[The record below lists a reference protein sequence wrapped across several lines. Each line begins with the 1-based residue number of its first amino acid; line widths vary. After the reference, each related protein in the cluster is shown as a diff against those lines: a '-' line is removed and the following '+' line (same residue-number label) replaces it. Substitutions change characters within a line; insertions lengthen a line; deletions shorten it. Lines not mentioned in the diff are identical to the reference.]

1 MSIIVPIPKDEEE
14 HLPTEQLI
22 TSSSTSISAHQQQH
36 QQTEPKQNLSQSI
49 SSEFKQR
56 KALLS
61 LKSTAQAAKVLK
73 CKNILTLSNSNSNN
87 NKKKNNYFA
96 EKAPPGNNQST
107 SSSSSSVDEISIITD
122 SSQHS
127 KTSNGE
133 RYVLRSLNKLPS
145 LFRRKKT
152 YGVSDTVKEN
162 CLVPGAYPNERC
174 EETSLRNS
182 TESLKIIPRTTSKL
196 SLSFNPLAVAEGSG
210 GLKRQAESTLSLLS
224 SEDYKPKKLRTM
236 SMYDRQYPQ
245 SDDRPIS
252 NGYLSS
258 RNSSASGHNDDNN
271 VLTNAN
277 NYYSSSA
284 ALSGA
289 NGGGS
294 SNAILHAPSMAS
306 LCNIGNTCYLN
317 SVVYTLRFAPLF
329 LHNLHHLVVDLA
341 NIQQNIG
348 KHRAKSSSL
357 GRNISGMHM
366 ENARSWSSKDLAS
379 LETFGANGGGG
390 SGSGGQCETQ
400 KSSQQVAT
408 EKLHELYKSLHH
420 NEIAETTEPFHAD
433 TFLHAI
439 QEVSAIFEGNQQQD
453 AHEFL
458 MCVLDSIRETCQAL
472 IKAISDCPDVIVNGC
487 VSLPEHVS
495 DSSPEQNH
503 INHNSSVNNNN
514 NNNNNSNNTSSSK
527 ISTTNIMKTSFFN
540 RKPKRKDE
548 AKNSKNQRLQS
559 PLKDNSQQQQ
569 LQQQAHPPVTI
580 SNSGV
585 FSNNTGSDQT
595 DLKSS
600 SPSGDDE
607 LMPIKDKE
615 RLAEKIKKLGLDFFT
630 EDFEGMT
637 VSTTKCLSCE
647 TVTEQKETMIDIAVP
662 VPISGYTDTSNS
674 FIQNSCITRE
684 YFRDKNKYRCEQC
697 TGYTEAIRSI
707 SYEVLPRLL
716 VIQLSRFSGGM
727 EKINSYIPTPFTM
740 QCFCAKCEQRDSNN
754 KLHAYKL
761 YSVITHVGATMSV
774 GHYIAY
780 TCSLDWASDYINC
793 PKDKRR
799 QHTTACNGSPNSS
812 SSAGIPTRPPA
823 SSSSSLTS
831 TSTGLMKKIKFGRNK
846 ASSSGDMSSKSNLKN
861 LNGQTSKSITNGIE
875 KLSMNTTCHSVDC
888 CASRLRTNNSRS
900 SSYSSSSNSY
910 SNGPITNNGWSD
922 LVDDN
927 PNISQTQ
934 MSLNNSSSYSYM
946 LGYGSTGR
954 SKSNSSS
961 NNAEPIWYMC
971 DDDKI
976 KAMTQREFEELLSP
990 TRKITITPYLLFYA
1004 RFDLQKQSAASD
1016 CGM

>member
-1 MSIIVPIPKDEEE
+1 MSITVPKPKDEEE

-22 TSSSTSISAHQQQH
+22 TSSLNLKT
-36 QQTEPKQNLSQSI
+36 QQTEPKQNTQLI
-49 SSEFKQR
+49 SSDFKQR

-61 LKSTAQAAKVLK
+61 LKHSTVTQASQKQLPKKTVTTFK
-73 CKNILTLSNSNSNN
+73 CKNILTLSNNTNQKNKFQETSENN
-87 NKKKNNYFA
+87 A
-96 EKAPPGNNQST
+96 QTTLIDDISIVTETA
-107 SSSSSSVDEISIITD
+107 SSSLLST
-122 SSQHS
+122 S
-127 KTSNGE
+127 KTSAE
-133 RYVLRSLNKLPS
+133 RYALRTLNKIPS
-145 LFRRKKT
+145 FFRRKKT
-152 YGVSDTVKEN
+152 YGGNSSSDTIKEN
-162 CLVPGAYPNERC
+162 CLVPGACSNDHSEKSEKSSIRNTI
-174 EETSLRNS
+174 ET
-182 TESLKIIPRTTSKL
+182 KITRTASKL
-196 SLSFNPLAVAEGSG
+196 SLSFNPLAG
-210 GLKRQAESTLSLLS
+210 GLGGGGGSVSGVKRPADTTLSSTS
-224 SEDYKPKKLRTM
+224 SEAVKPKKLRTM
-236 SMYDRQYPQ
+236 SMYDRQYTS
-245 SDDRPIS
+245 SDDRPIT

-258 RNSSASGHNDDNN
+258 RNSSAGHNDDNN

-284 ALSGA
+284 TLSSGA
-289 NGGGS
+289 NGG

-348 KHRAKSSSL
+348 KNRAKSSSL

-379 LETFGANGGGG
+379 LENY
-390 SGSGGQCETQ
+390 GQCETQ

-408 EKLHELYKSLHH
+408 EKLHDLYKSLHH
-420 NEIAETTEPFHAD
+420 NEISETTEPFHAD
-433 TFLHAI
+433 KFLHAI

-458 MCVLDSIRETCQAL
+458 MCVLDSIRETCQTL
-472 IKAISDCPDVIVNGC
+472 IKSISDCPDVIINGC
-487 VSLPEHVS
+487 VSLPEHIT
-495 DSSPEQNH
+495 DSPPEQNH
-503 INHNSSVNNNN
+503 INHSSSVINNNNN
-514 NNNNNSNNTSSSK
+514 NNNNNSSSNSTSSSK
-527 ISTTNIMKTSFFN
+527 NATNIIKTSFFT

-548 AKNSKNQRLQS
+548 AKNAKNQRLQS
-559 PLKDNSQQQQ
+559 PLKDNVQQQQQQ
-569 LQQQAHPPVTI
+569 LPQLYTQSFGDGVAI
-580 SNSGV
+580 NSGSV
-585 FSNNTGSDQT
+585 FGNSGSDKI
-595 DLKSS
+595 DSKNA

-607 LMPIKDKE
+607 VMPIKDKE

-684 YFRDKNKYRCEQC
+684 YFREKNKYRCEQC

-727 EKINSYIPTPFTM
+727 EKINSFIPTPFTM

-754 KLHAYKL
+754 KLHSYKL

-799 QHTTACNGSPNSS
+799 HQTCNGSPNSS
-812 SSAGIPTRPPA
+812 SSAAAPPRPPP
-823 SSSSSLTS
+823 SSSSSLS
-831 TSTGLMKKIKFGRNK
+831 TSTGLIKKIKFGRNK
-846 ASSSGDMSSKSNLKN
+846 ASSSGDMSKSNTKN

-910 SNGPITNNGWSD
+910 SNGPTRNGGWSD
-922 LVDDN
+922 LVDESSN
-927 PNISQTQ
+927 QPQTNGAH
-934 MSLNNSSSYSYM
+934 NNSSYSYM
-946 LGYGSTGR
+946 LGHGSTGR

-961 NNAEPIWYMC
+961 NAEPIWYMC

-990 TRKITITPYLLFYA
+990 IRKITITPYLLFYA
-1004 RFDLQKQSAASD
+1004 RFDLQKQSVASD

>member
-1 MSIIVPIPKDEEE
+1 MSIIVTKPKDEEE

-22 TSSSTSISAHQQQH
+22 TSSLNSIKT
-36 QQTEPKQNLSQSI
+36 QQTEPKRTSSQLI
-49 SSEFKQR
+49 SSDFKQK

-61 LKSTAQAAKVLK
+61 LKHTAQAAKTFK
-73 CKNILTLSNSNSNN
+73 CKNILTLSNSNQ
-87 NKKKNNYFA
+87 KNNFIPENTEDNA
-96 EKAPPGNNQST
+96 QS
-107 SSSSSSVDEISIITD
+107 SFVDEISIVTEAE
-122 SSQHS
+122 SSLSSSS
-127 KTSNGE
+127 KQNGE
-133 RYVLRSLNKLPS
+133 RHALRSLNKIPS
-145 LFRRKKT
+145 FFRRRKT
-152 YGVSDTVKEN
+152 YGVSDTIKEN
-162 CLVPGAYPNERC
+162 CLVPGAYTNDHS
-174 EETSLRNS
+174 EEGSSSVIKKTV
-182 TESLKIIPRTTSKL
+182 ELKIPRTTSKL
-196 SLSFNPLAVAEGSG
+196 SLSFNPLAESHSNG
-210 GLKRQAESTLSLLS
+210 GGGGIKRQADTTLSS
-224 SEDYKPKKLRTM
+224 TSEAVKPKKLRIM

-252 NGYLSS
+252 NGYQS
-258 RNSSASGHNDDNN
+258 RTQSSAGHNDDNN

-284 ALSGA
+284 TLTSGA
-289 NGGGS
+289 NGG

-348 KHRAKSSSL
+348 KHRGKSSSL
-357 GRNISGMHM
+357 GRNVSGMHM

-379 LETFGANGGGG
+379 LENY
-390 SGSGGQCETQ
+390 GGQCETQ

-420 NEIAETTEPFHAD
+420 NEISETTEPFHAD

-458 MCVLDSIRETCQAL
+458 MCILDSIRETCQSL

-514 NNNNNSNNTSSSK
+514 NSNSNNTSSSSK
-527 ISTTNIMKTSFFN
+527 NTTNIIKTSFFT

-548 AKNSKNQRLQS
+548 VKNFKNQRLQS
-559 PLKDNSQQQQ
+559 PLKDNVQQQQ
-569 LQQQAHPPVTI
+569 LQQQQHSQQQPNAVTT
-580 SNSGV
+580 
-585 FSNNTGSDQT
+585 NNTGVFANSGSEKN
-595 DLKSS
+595 DLKNS

-662 VPISGYTDTSNS
+662 VPISGYTETSNS
-674 FIQNSCITRE
+674 FIQNACITRE

-740 QCFCAKCEQRDSNN
+740 QCFCAKCEQKDSNN
-754 KLHAYKL
+754 KLHAYRL

-799 QHTTACNGSPNSS
+799 HQTCNGSPNSS
-812 SSAGIPTRPPA
+812 SAAAAPARPPP
-823 SSSSSLTS
+823 SSSSSLS
-831 TSTGLMKKIKFGRNK
+831 TSTGLIKKIKFGRNK
-846 ASSSGDMSSKSNLKN
+846 ASSSGDMSKSNMKN
-861 LNGQTSKSITNGIE
+861 LNGQPNKSITNGIE
-875 KLSMNTTCHSVDC
+875 KLSVNTTCHSVDC
-888 CASRLRTNNSRS
+888 CASRLRTNSSRS

-910 SNGPITNNGWSD
+910 SNGPTTNGGWSD
-922 LVDDN
+922 LVDES
-927 PNISQTQ
+927 SQCQ
-934 MSLNNSSSYSYM
+934 SMNGSHNNSSYSYM

-954 SKSNSSS
+954 SKSTSSS
-961 NNAEPIWYMC
+961 NAEPIWYMC